1 MRTGLAAGPPSRRMR
16 FDLVTIFP
24 AFFDSPLAHG
34 VVARARAAGRIEI
47 AVHNLRDWAP
57 GPHHITDDRPF
68 GGGEGMVMKP
78 EPIYDCL
85 RALLGATPHPQPPT
99 SPTRVCLLSAQGR
112 AFRQADARAL
122 ATLDRLILICG
133 RYEGVDERVAA
144 HWVDDEISIGDFVL
158 SGGELAAA
166 VVLDAVAR
174 LIPGVLG
181 HEQSAR
187 NESFSAPQLL
197 DCPHYTR
204 PLVFENCAVPDV
216 LRGGDHAAIARW
228 RRRQALLK
236 TRRLRPDLFSRL
248 ALSPEDEKLLA
259 SAWE

>member
-1 MRTGLAAGPPSRRMR
+1 MR

-34 VVARARAAGRIEI
+34 VVARARTAGLIEI

-78 EPIYDCL
+78 EPIFACL
-85 RALLGATPHPQPPT
+85 RSLLGATPGPQPPA
-99 SPTRVCLLSAQGR
+99 SRTRVCLLSAQGR
-112 AFRQADARAL
+112 AFHQADARAC
-122 ATLDRLILICG
+122 AALDRLILVCG
-133 RYEGVDERVAA
+133 RYEGVDERVAR
-144 HWVDDEISIGDFVL
+144 HWVDEEIAIGDFVL

-174 LIPGVLG
+174 LVPGVLG
-181 HEQSAR
+181 HEQSAV
-187 NESFSAPQLL
+187 NESFSSPLML

-204 PLVFENCAVPDV
+204 PLEFEGHAVPEV

-228 RRRQALLK
+228 RRGQALRK
-236 TRRLRPDLFSRL
+236 TRRLRPDLFARL
-248 ALSPEDEKLLA
+248 ELSPEERALA
-259 SAWE
+259 QED

>member
-1 MRTGLAAGPPSRRMR
+1 MR

-34 VVARARAAGRIEI
+34 VVARARAAGRLEI

-78 EPIYDCL
+78 EPIFACL
-85 RALLGATPHPQPPT
+85 GALLGAPPGVQPPA
-99 SPTRVCLLSAQGR
+99 SRTRVCLLSAQGR
-112 AFRQADARAL
+112 AFRQSDARAF
-122 ATLDRLILICG
+122 AALDRLILICG

-144 HWVDDEISIGDFVL
+144 HWVDEEISIGDFIL

-174 LIPGVLG
+174 LVPGVLG
-181 HEQSAR
+181 HEQSAV
-187 NESFSAPQLL
+187 NESFSSPLTL

-204 PLVFENCAVPDV
+204 PLEFEGCAVPAV

-228 RRRQALLK
+228 RRGQALLK
-236 TRRLRPDLFSRL
+236 TRRLRPDLFAQL
-248 ALSPEDEKLLA
+248 ELSPQDRAFLSEN
-259 SAWE
+259 